1 MPFQPG
7 QSGNP
12 AGRPTGSRN
21 KVNRAMEPSF
31 NANGEAVIER
41 VVEHAKA
48 ANPVAMRLCMERL
61 VPMGRHRPVELQ
73 LPPMEKPE
81 DVLPAVSEIH
91 RALGDGEI
99 TIAEAADLLRVVE
112 ITARVLVVAAPAET
126 ALVDRL
132 SKCEQALVHVAR
144 FAGFAG
150 LDSDSPLPPQDAD
163 TSARAAEEE
172 AIVNNN
178 AETMAAA
185 DAAPA
190 EQVNAPS
197 DDGAAVASNNLET
210 MAYIARTGGS
220 GNPAR
225 GHEIAGVRDEEVE
238 HLRVA
243 SG

>member
-73 LPPMEKPE
+73 LPPMETPE

-150 LDSDSPLPPQDAD
+150 LDSDSPLPLQDAD
-163 TSARAAEEE
+163 TAARAAEEE

-190 EQVNAPS
+190 APS
-197 DDGAAVASNNLET
+197 DDTAAVASNNLET
-210 MAYIARTGGS
+210 MARVARADGS
-220 GNPAR
+220 GRPAT
-225 GHEIAGVRDEEVE
+225 GHETAEPAVE